1 MDVENVPIDDFE
13 LNGVLDEKDD
23 IEASNGTANG
33 DSKSAGN
40 LMKKPSPPSDGKK
53 RGSKKITRQNSR
65 EGLPNHVSGALNGF
79 VAPRRSWKNSRR
91 SRNGYGRGLPKKNG
105 AGGKGRHTILKFKEV
120 EFFGRF
126 FSNGLIC
133 HLLSIKK

>member
-1 MDVENVPIDDFE
+1 MDIENVPIDDAE

-23 IEASNGTANG
+23 VEASNGTSNG
-33 DSKSAGN
+33 DSKNSAGN
-40 LMKKPSPPSDGKK
+40 LLKKPSPPGDGKK

-65 EGLPNHVSGALNGF
+65 EGIPGHVNGALPGF

-105 AGGKGRHTILKFKEV
+105 GGGKGMYSYLSLKFVQSAKKRV
-120 EFFGRF
+120 
-126 FSNGLIC
+126 I
-133 HLLSIKK
+133 HLY